1 MTDDLEDAVALG
13 RGRRGKSRVRLLE
26 DICFAEAH
34 EGQNSAA
41 VLVPRP

>member
-1 MTDDLEDAVALG
+1 MTDDLEDSVALG

-26 DICFAEAH
+26 DVCFAEAH
-34 EGQNSAA
+34 EGQNLAA